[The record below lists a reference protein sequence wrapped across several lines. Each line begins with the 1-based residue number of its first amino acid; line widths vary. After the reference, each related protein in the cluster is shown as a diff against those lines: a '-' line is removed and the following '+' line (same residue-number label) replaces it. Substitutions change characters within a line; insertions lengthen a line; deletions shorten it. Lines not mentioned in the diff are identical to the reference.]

1 VAGTLGM
8 LDEINAIDGVIVV
21 GVWPADR
28 MRE

>member
-1 VAGTLGM
+1 M